1 MSLFV
6 PDRYLSSL
14 ASIDIKHDLLERGF
28 THVLLDIDNTVRS
41 REDGRIPPAIRMWL
55 AKART
60 AGVEFCLLSNN
71 WHADVRAFA
80 EELEMPIVAKACK
93 PLPFSYEP
101 AMKKIGATASDTV
114 AIGDQL
120 ITDVVG
126 AHLAGIPAWL
136 VMPLCEV
143 DVKSTAFMRI
153 VERAMIGTR
162 QPEGATYMREDGIV
176 HD

>member
-1 MSLFV
+1 MSLFT

-14 ASIDIKHDLLERGF
+14 TSIDIQHDLLGRGLM
-28 THVLLDIDNTVRS
+28 HVLLDIDNTVRS
-41 REDGRIPPAIRMWL
+41 REDGKVPPAVRQWL
-55 AKART
+55 AKARA

-71 WHADVRAFA
+71 WHADVHAFA

-93 PLPFSYEP
+93 PLPFSYG
-101 AMKKIGATASDTV
+101 AALKKIGATTADTV

-126 AHLAGIPAWL
+126 AHLVGLPAWL

-153 VERAMIGTR
+153 FERAMMGTQ
-162 QPEGATYMREDGIV
+162 QPEGVTYIRREENA